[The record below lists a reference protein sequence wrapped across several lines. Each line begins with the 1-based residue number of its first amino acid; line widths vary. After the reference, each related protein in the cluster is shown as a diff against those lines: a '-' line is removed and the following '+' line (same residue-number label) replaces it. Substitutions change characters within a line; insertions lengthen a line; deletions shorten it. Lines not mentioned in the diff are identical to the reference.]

1 MEQYNF
7 KPYKNCKGRIYRKLP
22 KMYRPL
28 ANRKGA
34 HICNYM
40 ITEKNK
46 LRFITQIFR
55 WFKKDHSNYKMDYF
69 FRETLCISECDLLY
83 LSCKTQKA
91 AWKQLLLKLNYTLSD
106 YKKIKR
112 RSFSL
117 SFVFFFV
124 DLKNKTK
131 ELTIDIKSMKLDSYY
146 IFITLNSFFFSDITF
161 IINTLSND
169 NFNFKINL

>member
-1 MEQYNF
+1 MDKYLY
-7 KPYKNCKGRIYRKLP
+7 KPYKPCKGRKYRKLP

-34 HICNYM
+34 SICNSM
-40 ITEKNK
+40 ITDKNK

-55 WFKKDHSNYKMDYF
+55 WFKKDNKNYKMDYF
-69 FRETLCISECDLLY
+69 FREQYGISECDLLF

-91 AWKQLLLKLNYTLSD
+91 AWKKLLLKLDYTFSD

-124 DLKNKTK
+124 DLQKKTK
-131 ELTIDIKSMKLDSYY
+131 DLTIDVKANKLDSYF
-146 IFITLNSFFFSDITF
+146 IFITLNSFFLNDIFF
-161 IINTLSND
+161 IINTLSD
-169 NFNFKINL
+169 NNFVFK